1 MCNIYNSNRLY
12 NIVHLCVSLFYII
25 LIMKSVFLFSLFLL
39 SILAHG
45 QEFSFVSKEY
55 HKLTDT
61 EIAVIVSEKR
71 ISKPVK
77 YLEDGTLITDELAAS
92 LELTKNGYKYK
103 QILFG
108 DQEGNLKVVVLQL
121 YTPEE
126 IKQRNTDLNDK
137 INLSSKI
144 LKGYKGTTAPEFDLV
159 DLQGNH
165 YTLENLKGKVVV
177 LNFWF
182 IKCGACLQEMPDLNK
197 LVEKYKDK
205 PIVFLAITH
214 DEATSVTEFLKKK
227 EILLTVI
234 PNEQK
239 TIKNYQIQFFPTNII
254 LDQEGKVVFAKDG
267 FERDMIKLMNK
278 TIEKLLE

>member
-25 LIMKSVFLFSLFLL
+25 LIMKSVFLFSLFLF

>member
-1 MCNIYNSNRLY
+1 VCNIYNSNRLY

-25 LIMKSVFLFSLFLL
+25 LIMKSVFLFFLFLL
-39 SILAHG
+39 SVLAHG

-71 ISKPVK
+71 VSKPVK
-77 YLEDGTLITDELAAS
+77 YLEDGTLITDELAIS
-92 LELTKNGYKYK
+92 LELTKNSYKYK

-121 YTPEE
+121 YTPEV

-214 DEATSVTEFLKKK
+214 DEGTSVTEFLKKK

>member
-25 LIMKSVFLFSLFLL
+25 LIMKSVFLFFLFLL
-39 SILAHG
+39 SVLAHG

-71 ISKPVK
+71 VSKPVK
-77 YLEDGTLITDELAAS
+77 YLEDGTLITDELAIS
-92 LELTKNGYKYK
+92 LELTKNSYKYK

-121 YTPEE
+121 YTPEV

-214 DEATSVTEFLKKK
+214 DEGTSVTEFLKKK